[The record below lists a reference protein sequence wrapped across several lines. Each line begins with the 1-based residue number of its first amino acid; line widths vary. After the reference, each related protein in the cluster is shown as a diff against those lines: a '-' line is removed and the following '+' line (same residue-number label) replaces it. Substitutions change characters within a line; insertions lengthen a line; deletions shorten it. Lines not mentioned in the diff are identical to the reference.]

1 MTGHG
6 GVSFAAW
13 PIWFCDEYVVLRFQV
28 RSSGVEHF
36 LDTEGASGSNPLAPT
51 ISLL

>member
-1 MTGHG
+1 MNN
-6 GVSFAAW
+6 
-13 PIWFCDEYVVLRFQV
+13 VVLRFQV